1 MNLGTKNQ
9 RFTLIWPNPGKW
21 YWSLPWFYDS
31 FFSNTPA
38 ESGSFDTWHKAVID
52 VFITKLPKRTQLS
65 DDCILLKKQPY
76 RQIRSL
82 QISTSSPKLAISFA
96 FPQTMSSPST
106 KLLHESKNSSEKF
119 LWIYFKN
126 WCHVFMILARQ

>member
-52 VFITKLPKRTQLS
+52 VFITKLPKWIYSSLMTVFCSRNSHTDRYGAYRFPPLPQNCLFHLPFHRLWAVLRQS
-65 DDCILLKKQPY
+65 CCI
-76 RQIRSL
+76 
-82 QISTSSPKLAISFA
+82 SPKIAV
-96 FPQTMSSPST
+96 
-106 KLLHESKNSSEKF
+106 KNFYGFILKIDAMY
-119 LWIYFKN
+119 LWS
-126 WCHVFMILARQ
+126 